1 MEDSKK
7 GISLIVLVIT
17 IIVII
22 ILAAAVIL
30 TLNNNNPIANA
41 RVAVDKSDYLEA
53 QDAFTLWI
61 QKVMTAQ
68 LDSVTFYGKITDKA
82 PTATGT
88 IKVALGT
95 AGDGITPAAS
105 TLLKAINIDKLG
117 LPSKITELYIKD
129 NRVVGMV
136 KNNVKST
143 YDYNTCKV
151 TTGSLP
157 DTNPGSGVTTID
169 PMA

>member
-1 MEDSKK
+1 MKTYYFTSESVTEGHPDKLCDTISDCILDEYLKK
-7 GISLIVLVIT
+7 DK
-17 IIVII
+17 
-22 ILAAAVIL
+22 
-30 TLNNNNPIANA
+30 NA

-53 QDAFTLWI
+53 QDAFILWI

-143 YDYNTCKV
+143 YDYNTGKV